1 MLCVCEIDSRELVWT
16 IKDHKLV
23 SVFSQ
28 YYDNVIHNKKNAFKQ
43 FLVVWCPSKQNNE
56 AVRSCREI
64 KLA

>member
-28 YYDNVIHNKKNAFKQ
+28 YYDNVIHNKKM
-43 FLVVWCPSKQNNE
+43 LLNNF
-56 AVRSCREI
+56 
-64 KLA
+64 